1 MYPQRELIRLGVHK
15 AALRRRIARRRA
27 DCVSSA
33 RRILRPVAWLDRLL
47 VLWRRVSPFAGLAA
61 VPLGLLLK
69 GAVAPRPRLL
79 GALLRWTPVVWGA
92 VRSLAP
98 RRSR

>member
-15 AALRRRIARRRA
+15 AALRRRIGRRRA

-33 RRILRPVAWLDRLL
+33 TRIFRPVAWLDRLL

-61 VPLGLLLK
+61 IPFGLLLK
-69 GAVAPRPRLL
+69 RSTAPRPRLF

-92 VRSLAP
+92 LRSLGAP
-98 RRSR
+98 RRR